1 MKNETGLRIMTAEG
15 ELRGSM
21 DDDLFVFKGIPYAA
35 APEGPLR
42 WRSPQPVKPW
52 QEARDATMF
61 GAASWQNREYCLAV
75 GGGDPGNFSE
85 DCLYLN
91 VWTPDIEPVKP
102 LPVMVWLHG
111 GGYTIGAGGLAPY
124 NGKPL
129 ASRGAVVVTVN
140 YRLGHLGFFA
150 HPALDK
156 EYPAN
161 GVVNNFG
168 LLDQIAA
175 LQWVQ
180 RNIPAFGGDRRNV
193 TLFGESSGARSVLSL
208 CCSPLAEGLFH
219 KGIVQSA
226 YSLPDTPRKKA
237 LQQGVSVAKHFGLT
251 ENASAEQL
259 RDLPA
264 DAFWSLEQP
273 LMIGPVPIAG
283 DAVLPKPML
292 ETFFAAR
299 QHRIPLIAGSNSD
312 EASVLEFFGVDA
324 TAVLHQLRD
333 KNRMRY
339 RLLKWLYDI
348 HDDQRL
354 GRAVARDMA
363 FSVVPWLVM
372 RAQHNIGMPGWRYW
386 FDYVSENARDLYPHG
401 TWHGNEVPYVMNTLA
416 QMPTANDNRA
426 YTAKDKA
433 FSDRVCAYW
442 FAFARDASEFK
453 HQLEGEV
460 PWPTWHP
467 GEDVTLSLGDEREDR
482 IVLKRN
488 FMKARMRL
496 FRLMM
501 THMVKL

>member
-42 WRSPQPVKPW
+42 WRAPQPVKPW
-52 QEARDATMF
+52 QTVRDATLF

-91 VWTPDIEPVKP
+91 VWTPDIEPMKP

-156 EYPAN
+156 ECPAN
-161 GVVNNFG
+161 GMVNNFG

-226 YSLPDTPRKKA
+226 YSLPDVPRKKA
-237 LQQGVSVAKHFGLT
+237 LQQGINVAKHFGLD
-251 ENASAEQL
+251 ENVSAEQL

-264 DAFWSLEQP
+264 DAFWSLDRP

-283 DAVLPKPML
+283 DVVLPEPML

-299 QHRIPLIAGSNSD
+299 QHRVPLIAGSNSD
-312 EASVLEFFGVDA
+312 EASVLEYFDVDA
-324 TAVLHQLRD
+324 TAILHQLRD
-333 KNRMRY
+333 KNRFSY
-339 RLLKWLYDI
+339 RLLKWMYDI
-348 HDDQRL
+348 HDDKCL

-363 FSVVPWLVM
+363 FSIIPWLVM
-372 RAQHNIGMPGWRYW
+372 RAQHNVGMPGWRYW

-416 QMPTANDNRA
+416 HMPNANDDRV
-426 YTAKDKA
+426 YTAKDRA
-433 FSDRVCAYW
+433 FSDRVSHYW
-442 FAFARDASEFK
+442 FTFARDASEFK
-453 HQLEGEV
+453 QTLEGEV
-460 PWPTWHP
+460 PWPAWHP
-467 GEDVTLSLGDEREDR
+467 GADITLSLGDQQQDR
-482 IVLKRN
+482 LVLKRN

-501 THMVKL
+501 TKMVKL